1 MKHRN
6 NHYGIQRIFTRTGM
20 NLQLFAEDSSGE
32 GGDTGEN
39 GGAASAGNAH
49 EDSGN
54 EENDSG
60 KAKYSDEDLDR
71 IIARK
76 IAEERKRND
85 KSAKEAQRLA
95 SMSAEERTQ
104 TELEETKRQLEE
116 LRHQTAIDKMAKV
129 ARGILSEKNINLPD
143 DLLLTM
149 VTEDSKET
157 KANVDSFVKLF
168 EKAVTDAVTEKLK
181 GKTPKTGAPAHTLTK
196 ADIDKIADRKERQRA
211 IKENMN
217 LYLGGN

>member
-1 MKHRN
+1 MKHMN
-6 NHYGIQRIFTRTGM
+6 NHYGIHKGLD
-20 NLQLFAEDSSGE
+20 LQLFADDSGTGDAGDE
-32 GGDTGEN
+32 GGDDGTADTGN
-39 GGAASAGNAH
+39 GKDSTEGN
-49 EDSGN
+49 DNGTN
-54 EENDSG
+54 

-71 IIARK
+71 IIART
-76 IAEERKRND
+76 IEEERKRND

-95 SMSAEERTQ
+95 RMSSEERTQ

-157 KANVDSFVKLF
+157 KSNVDNFAKLF
-168 EKAVTDAVTEKLK
+168 EKAVADAVTEKLK
-181 GKTPKTGAPAHTLTK
+181 GKTPRAGAPAHSLTK
-196 ADIDKIADRKERQRA
+196 SDIDKITDRKERQRA
-211 IKENMN
+211 IKENIN

>member
-6 NHYGIQRIFTRTGM
+6 NHYGIQRIFGGTGL
-20 NLQLFAEDSSGE
+20 NLQLFADDSSGA
-32 GGDTGEN
+32 GGEEDDK
-39 GGAASAGNAH
+39 GGAAGDDKGH
-49 EDSGN
+49 ENSSGD
-54 EENDSG
+54 ENSDH
-60 KAKYSDEDLDR
+60 KAKYSDEDLER
-71 IIARK
+71 IISRK
-76 IAEERKRND
+76 IAEERKKND

-181 GKTPKTGAPAHTLTK
+181 GKTPRTGTPAHSLTK
-196 ADIDKIADRKERQRA
+196 ADIDKITDRKERQRA

-217 LYLGGN
+217 LFLGGN

>member
-6 NHYGIQRIFTRTGM
+6 NRYGVQRIFRRM
-20 NLQLFAEDSSGE
+20 DLNLQLFAEDSSEAGE
-32 GGDTGEN
+32 ENDEN
-39 GGAASAGNAH
+39 GGATGSGNAR

-54 EENDSG
+54 EENDTG
-60 KAKYSDEDLDR
+60 RAKYSDEDLDR

-76 IAEERKRND
+76 ISEERKRSD
-85 KSAKEAQRLA
+85 KSVKEAQRLA

-181 GKTPKTGAPAHTLTK
+181 GKTPRTGAPAHSLTK

>member
-6 NHYGIQRIFTRTGM
+6 NRYGVQRIFRRM
-20 NLQLFAEDSSGE
+20 DLNLQLFAEDSSEAGE
-32 GGDTGEN
+32 ENDEN
-39 GGAASAGNAH
+39 GGVTGSGNAR

-54 EENDSG
+54 EENDAG
-60 KAKYSDEDLDR
+60 RAKYSDEDLDR

-76 IAEERKRND
+76 ISEERKRSD

-116 LRHQTAIDKMAKV
+116 LRRQTAIDKMAKV

-181 GKTPKTGAPAHTLTK
+181 GKTPRTGAPAHSLTK